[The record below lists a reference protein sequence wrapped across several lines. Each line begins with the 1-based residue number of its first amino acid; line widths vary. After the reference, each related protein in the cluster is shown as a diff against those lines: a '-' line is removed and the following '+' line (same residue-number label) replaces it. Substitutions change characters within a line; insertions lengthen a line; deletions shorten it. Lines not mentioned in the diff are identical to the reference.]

1 MKKYMVVCLVDGET
15 STAFFDGIMEADNYR
30 MDVECGLGGYA
41 EVYERTDIGDGI
53 MAYQPL
59 YS

>member
-1 MKKYMVVCLVDGET
+1 MKKYMVICLVDGET
-15 STAFFDGIMEADNYR
+15 TAAFFDEILEADNYR
-30 MDVECGLGGYA
+30 MDVECGLGGCA

-53 MAYQPL
+53 MAYLIL